1 MAHRL
6 AGTLALPWTQTTSQR
21 SGNQRVAADH
31 TLLAVTMTLA
41 LVGLVMVFSA
51 SAIVAGNRFQDPGF
65 FLKRQIA
72 WLTFGFLLMHLTS
85 RIDYTFWK
93 KLSIPMLACMLL
105 LLVMVLVPSLGV
117 AAKGARRWLRLGP
130 ISAQPAEMVK
140 LVAVIYLAAYLTKK
154 GDKITLFRDGL
165 LPVLIVIG
173 PEEYAALTAAAA
185 GRVPLTTN
193 VGVRANVR
201 RIAGYLD
208 DITRHRV
215 VKLEPDLGT
224 VVVLGMVTVAMCFLA
239 GARIS
244 HLLALGLCA
253 IPVVLVLV
261 LGFNYR
267 RQRLMTFLAPWKDAS
282 DTGFQIT
289 QSFLAFGSGGPFGV
303 GLGEGKQ
310 KLYFLPEAHT
320 DFVLALVGE
329 ELGLIGTATVTLLFA
344 FFVWRGVQIAA
355 RARVPFG
362 RYLGMGITLLI
373 GGQALVNAAV
383 VTGLLP
389 TKGLTLPFVSY
400 GGSSLVVSLIG
411 VGILLSISR
420 DRHAGGSR
428 GGRGGLDHG

>member
-1 MAHRL
+1 MANRS
-6 AGTLALPWTQTTSQR
+6 AGTLTLPWSQTNQR
-21 SGNQRVAADH
+21 SGKQRVASDH
-31 TLLAVTMTLA
+31 TLLAVTMILA

-51 SAIVAGNRFQDPGF
+51 SAIVAGNRFQDPWF

-72 WLTFGFLLMHLTS
+72 WLAFGLVLMQLAS
-85 RIDYTFWK
+85 RIDYTLWK

-105 LLVMVLVPSLGV
+105 LLVLVLVPSIGV
-117 AAKGARRWLRLGP
+117 SAKGARRWLRLGP
-130 ISAQPAEMVK
+130 LSVQPAEMVK
-140 LVAVIYLAAYLTKK
+140 LVAVIFMAAYLTRK
-154 GDKITLFRDGL
+154 GDKITQFRDGL
-165 LPVLIVIG
+165 LPALIVIG
-173 PEEYAALTAAAA
+173 LLS
-185 GRVPLTTN
+185 GLVL
-193 VGVRANVR
+193 
-201 RIAGYLD
+201 
-208 DITRHRV
+208 
-215 VKLEPDLGT
+215 LEPDLGT
-224 VVVLGMVTVAMCFLA
+224 VVVLGLVTVGMCFLA

-253 IPVVLVLV
+253 IPIVLVLV
-261 LGFNYR
+261 LGSSYR

-282 DTGFQIT
+282 DAGFQIT

-329 ELGLIGTATVTLLFA
+329 ELGFIGTAVVTLLFA
-344 FFVWRGVQIAA
+344 FFVWRGFQIAA

-400 GGSSLVVSLIG
+400 GGSSLVVSLLG

-420 DRHAGGSR
+420 DRHAGGPR
-428 GGRGGLDHG
+428 GGRGGSDHE